1 MSSRKTISADRV
13 RNEGERVTL
22 DFDVGGY
29 GIGFLVD
36 GHVFTEPSPEDFE
49 ATEIADDLGS
59 GLNEAPEEG
68 TSYEVIR
75 DGGDAYDETYNLN
88 PSGGVRGPVENNI
101 F

>member
-1 MSSRKTISADRV
+1 MSNRKTISADRV

-36 GHVFTEPSPEDFE
+36 GDVFHGPSPSDVE
-49 ATEIADDLGS
+49 ATEYADDTGS
-59 GLNEAPEEG
+59 GLNEAPEKG

-75 DGGDAYDETYNLN
+75 DGGSLYDDAYNLN

>member
-36 GHVFTEPSPEDFE
+36 GHVFTEPSPEDYE

-59 GLNEAPEEG
+59 GLNEPPEEG

-75 DGGDAYDETYNLN
+75 DGGSRYDEAYNLN
-88 PSGGVRGPVENNI
+88 VSGNFHGPAAKGV

>member
-1 MSSRKTISADRV
+1 MSNRKTISADRV

-36 GHVFTEPSPEDFE
+36 GHVFTDPSPEDFE

-75 DGGDAYDETYNLN
+75 DGGDTYDEAYNLDI
-88 PSGGVRGPVENNI
+88 SGDVRGPAAKGV